1 MSGDP
6 AQPIS
11 IYHAREILH
20 CIITCSAVHNTVL
33 VLFSIAEP
41 KFVVEM
47 ALTKRTTRKSTGGK
61 APRKQLAARAAQK
74 SAPAVGGAKKRKQTQ
89 PSQAISLTV
98 DGSNDQGQDGQDA
111 NFSSVQ
117 LAQIRSIVTET
128 VNETMQAVATSAAL
142 AAVEAMKNDAIG
154 VQVNTQSQENESCE
168 TLRAQET
175 PATILDANNKEYGN
189 PLQDVPANYVKEIQ
203 SGEFFE
209 LSKLLPKNLSAFD
222 DGDPLTL
229 TMENSVIM

>member
-1 MSGDP
+1 
-6 AQPIS
+6 
-11 IYHAREILH
+11 
-20 CIITCSAVHNTVL
+20 
-33 VLFSIAEP
+33 
-41 KFVVEM
+41 M
-47 ALTKRTTRKSTGGK
+47 ALTMRTTRKSTGGK
-61 APRKQLAARAAQK
+61 APRKQLATRAAQK

-229 TMENSVIM
+229 SDHGKLCYYVVMLTFMIILLFMPCICSYAGMFWLVICSYASFYDYFIVYAMHM

>member
-61 APRKQLAARAAQK
+61 APRKQLATRAAQK

-89 PSQAISLTV
+89 P
-98 DGSNDQGQDGQDA
+98 NDQGQDGQDA

-142 AAVEAMKNDAIG
+142 AAVDAMKNDAIG

-189 PLQDVPANYVKEIQ
+189 PLQNVPANYVKEIQ
-203 SGEFFE
+203 SGEFF
-209 LSKLLPKNLSAFD
+209 
-222 DGDPLTL
+222 
-229 TMENSVIM
+229 